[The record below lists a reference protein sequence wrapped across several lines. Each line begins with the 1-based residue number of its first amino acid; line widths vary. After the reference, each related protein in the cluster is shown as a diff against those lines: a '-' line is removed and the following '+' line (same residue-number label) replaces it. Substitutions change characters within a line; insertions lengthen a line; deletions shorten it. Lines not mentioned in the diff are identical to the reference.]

1 LCKNGKV
8 ATISSEEIAPEISP
22 KVSTVFFIDLS
33 LLFLRFRETWFNA
46 PEI

>member
-33 LLFLRFRETWFNA
+33 LLFPQFRDLV
-46 PEI
+46 